1 MRCPR
6 ARRDGGPPE
15 REPAYRT
22 VLGRAPGGR
31 RHQQA
36 GGAHKNTRRNKSSA
50 ARVSPLEAGLLLS
63 TPIQVGEETG
73 WRGYALPRLAERM
86 GLAWGSVLLG
96 VIWAVWHLPLFF
108 MPVTDVF
115 GQSLPTYVIQVT
127 ALSVAMGWLYAHT
140 NGSLLLI
147 MLMHASINNTKDVVP
162 SLVQGAA
169 NPWALS
175 TSPVSWLTAGL
186 LWLCV
191 GFFLVR
197 MPRLEA
203 VARVRALTVQN
214 GDRASHKRSHETT
227 DTATH
232 GH

>member
-1 MRCPR
+1 M
-6 ARRDGGPPE
+6 
-15 REPAYRT
+15 
-22 VLGRAPGGR
+22 
-31 RHQQA
+31 
-36 GGAHKNTRRNKSSA
+36 
-50 ARVSPLEAGLLLS
+50 EAGLLLS

>member
-1 MRCPR
+1 
-6 ARRDGGPPE
+6 
-15 REPAYRT
+15 
-22 VLGRAPGGR
+22 
-31 RHQQA
+31 
-36 GGAHKNTRRNKSSA
+36 
-50 ARVSPLEAGLLLS
+50 
-63 TPIQVGEETG
+63 
-73 WRGYALPRLAERM
+73 
-86 GLAWGSVLLG
+86 
-96 VIWAVWHLPLFF
+96 
-108 MPVTDVF
+108 
-115 GQSLPTYVIQVT
+115 
-127 ALSVAMGWLYAHT
+127 
-140 NGSLLLI
+140 

-175 TSPVSWLTAGL
+175 TSPIASLTAGL

-191 GFFLVR
+191 AFFLVR